1 MLLDLKKVFLS
12 EGECLTVSEDLD
24 LSEMELNGCYPLK
37 TPIKVKAA
45 LKNRAGVVSL
55 AINAELDY
63 SAPCDRC
70 GEETI
75 TPFRYS
81 FDHILVVSLA
91 SQDDDDCDYI
101 EIPDYI
107 LDLDELV
114 TADILLELPV
124 KFLCREDCKGL
135 CPQCGENLNYGECD
149 CDILISDPRLEAL
162 KDLFQ

>member
-1 MLLDLKKVFLS
+1 MLLELKKVFLS
-12 EGECLTVSEDLD
+12 EGECLNVCEALD
-24 LSEMELNGCYPLK
+24 LSDMELNGCYPLK

-45 LKNRAGVVSL
+45 VKNRAGVVSL

-75 TPFRYS
+75 TPLSYS
-81 FDHILVVSLA
+81 FDHILVVSLE
-91 SQDDDDCDYI
+91 SEDDDDCDHI

-149 CDILISDPRLEAL
+149 CDILISDLRFEVL

>member
-1 MLLDLKKVFLS
+1 MLLELKKVFLS

-45 LKNRAGVVSL
+45 VKNRAGVVSL

-75 TPFRYS
+75 TPLSYS
-81 FDHILVVSLA
+81 FDHILVVSLE
-91 SQDDDDCDYI
+91 SEDDDDCDHI

-135 CPQCGENLNYGECD
+135 CPQCGENLNYVECD
-149 CDILISDPRLEAL
+149 CDILISDPRLEVL